1 MSNKWDWL
9 KKDMAAIPGLTSCW
23 YKNLVTGET
32 FGWEEE
38 AVHSSASTIKIFL
51 MAYIFHKFEK
61 GELRPEERIILR
73 PEQIA
78 PSAGVLSY
86 LRDCREL
93 SIRDL
98 IELMIIV
105 SDNTATNVLMDLAGV
120 DALNAFL
127 KEKLG
132 LKQTRMRRH
141 MMDLDAIARGEDNTT
156 SALEAGKVLE
166 SMYWGTLISPEASR
180 EMIRVLKN
188 QQDGELIPWY
198 LREELPEHTIAHK
211 TGGLDHVVHDAAL
224 VDQPGKPY
232 ILCFF
237 GSGVSVPVYGRL
249 MQDASYRIWKEIC
262 SQ

>member
-38 AVHSSASTIKIFL
+38 EVHSSASTIKIFL

-93 SIRDL
+93 SIRVL

-105 SDNTATNVLMDLAGV
+105 SDNAATNVLMDLAGV

-141 MMDLDAIARGEDNTT
+141 MMDLDAIAR
-156 SALEAGKVLE
+156 
-166 SMYWGTLISPEASR
+166 
-180 EMIRVLKN
+180 
-188 QQDGELIPWY
+188 
-198 LREELPEHTIAHK
+198 
-211 TGGLDHVVHDAAL
+211 
-224 VDQPGKPY
+224 
-232 ILCFF
+232 
-237 GSGVSVPVYGRL
+237 
-249 MQDASYRIWKEIC
+249 
-262 SQ
+262 